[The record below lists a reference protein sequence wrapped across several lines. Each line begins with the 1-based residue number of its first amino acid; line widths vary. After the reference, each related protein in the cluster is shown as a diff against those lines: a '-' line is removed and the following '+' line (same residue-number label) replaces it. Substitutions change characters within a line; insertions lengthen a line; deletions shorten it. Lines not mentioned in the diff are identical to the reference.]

1 METNKK
7 ALEILYRTLNNKFP
21 FITGINFKE
30 YTNIVYGNTIF
41 AYVDIDLSELA
52 DTFPTEDVDYEYLE
66 NMGNVIDNPYHAFHE
81 FRDGDDSINDL
92 VEVLS
97 RSIGVEVRSVRF
109 NIIH

>member
-1 METNKK
+1 MNKI
-7 ALEILYRTLNNKFP
+7 ALDILNRTLRDKFP
-21 FITGINFKE
+21 FIRGVNFKE
-30 YTNIVYGNTIF
+30 VTNRSHIIT

-52 DTFPTEDVDYEYLE
+52 DTFPTESVDYEYLE
-66 NMGNVIDNPYHAFHE
+66 DMGNTIDNPYHTFHE
-81 FRDGDDSINDL
+81 FRDTDDSINDL

>member
-1 METNKK
+1 MNKK

-21 FITGINFKE
+21 FITGINFRDHKHW
-30 YTNIVYGNTIF
+30 YYNKYVIV
-41 AYVDIDLSELA
+41 YVDIDLSKLA
-52 DTFPTEDVDYEYLE
+52 DTFPTESVDYEYLE
-66 NMGNVIDNPYHAFHE
+66 AMGNTIDNPYHVFHE

-109 NIIH
+109 NIIY

>member
-1 METNKK
+1 MNKK
-7 ALEILYRTLNNKFP
+7 SLEILYRTLNNKFP

-30 YTNIVYGNTIF
+30 TNNGVYGKYII

-52 DTFPTEDVDYEYLE
+52 DTFPTESVDYEYLE
-66 NMGNVIDNPYHAFHE
+66 AMGNTIDNPYHAFHE

>member
-1 METNKK
+1 MNKK
-7 ALEILYRTLNNKFP
+7 SLEILYRTLRNKFP
-21 FITGINFKE
+21 FITGIEFK
-30 YTNIVYGNTIF
+30 THNNIVYNKYII

-52 DTFPTEDVDYEYLE
+52 DTFPTESVDYEYLE